1 MIADIIIVYAQNVG
15 PQQFAVIYKAL
26 YEEGV
31 LGNLSVQPINDNGT
45 GCFNFMIYIALYIPP
60 LQSNQVKRTPQE
72 PINEFI
78 IQKLNP
84 LLVVDFRLISI
95 FLHV

>member
-60 LQSNQVKRTPQE
+60 LIGYP
-72 PINEFI
+72 PLI
-78 IQKLNP
+78 IIGMTKTGLATDNFKVARCDF
-84 LLVVDFRLISI
+84 LLAMK
-95 FLHV
+95 

>member
-31 LGNLSVQPINDNGT
+31 LGNLSVQPISDNGT
-45 GCFNFMIYIALYIPP
+45 GCVNFFYIYCIIHSTLNILATSTHHRNDKNRT
-60 LQSNQVKRTPQE
+60 SN
-72 PINEFI
+72 
-78 IQKLNP
+78 
-84 LLVVDFRLISI
+84 
-95 FLHV
+95 